1 MSQFDL
7 VNDKDVTNYLG
18 NVHPLREATEI
29 IKDLINGAY
38 RVENLRKDVLIAAVR
53 YPEGQQNELKLEE
66 R

>member
-7 VNDKDVTNYLG
+7 VDDRDVTNYLG

-38 RVENLRKDVLIAAVR
+38 RVENLRKDVLIAVVR
-53 YPEGQQNELKLEE
+53 YPEGQQNELELEE

>member
-53 YPEGQQNELKLEE
+53 YPEGRQSELKLEE

>member
-7 VNDKDVTNYLG
+7 VDDRDVTNYLG
-18 NVHPLREATEI
+18 NVHPLKEATEI

-38 RVENLRKDVLIAAVR
+38 RVENLRKDVLIAVVR
-53 YPEGQQNELKLEE
+53 YPEGQQNELELEE

>member
-53 YPEGQQNELKLEE
+53 YPEGQQSELKLEE